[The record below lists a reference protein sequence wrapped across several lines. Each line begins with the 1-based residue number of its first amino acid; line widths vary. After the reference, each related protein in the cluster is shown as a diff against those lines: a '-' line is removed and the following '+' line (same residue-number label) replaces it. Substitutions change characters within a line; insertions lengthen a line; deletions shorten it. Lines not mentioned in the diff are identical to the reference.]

1 VAIGADERY
10 AVAAV
15 LALRKGH
22 TSAARGDM
30 IDTADRTMAAER
42 AGVARNRPR
51 SLLVLVAWIQAVV
64 AMAGSLYFSDVML
77 MPPCVLCWYQRIC
90 MYPLVAVLGVGFLLR
105 ERRIH
110 FYVLPLSLIGLG
122 IALYHKLL
130 YYGIIAESIVPC
142 TTGISC
148 TARNIEWF
156 GFITIP
162 LLSLTAFSVI
172 SAAMIAHAT
181 QGAAG
186 ED

>member
-1 VAIGADERY
+1 MEAQRGEMGDIAERTR
-10 AVAAV
+10 V
-15 LALRKGH
+15 
-22 TSAARGDM
+22 
-30 IDTADRTMAAER
+30 ADRGHAAE
-42 AGVARNRPR
+42 ARPR
-51 SLLVLVAWIQAVV
+51 SLLVLLAWIQSIV
-64 AMAGSLYFSDVML
+64 AMGGSLYFSEVML

-90 MYPLVAVLGVGFLLR
+90 MYPLVVVLGVGFLLR

-110 FYVLPLSLIGLG
+110 YYVLPLSLLGLG

-142 TTGISC
+142 TSGISC

-162 LLSLTAFSVI
+162 LLALTAFSVI

-181 QGAAG
+181 QGEAG